1 MEAVILNTGECNPTF
16 IMFLQTQIA
25 LSDTDRRELL
35 EAFTHERAKR
45 ESEALNAHRELE
57 SKLQDMVS
65 L

>member
-1 MEAVILNTGECNPTF
+1 MQPTF
-16 IMFLQTQIA
+16 IMFPQTQIA